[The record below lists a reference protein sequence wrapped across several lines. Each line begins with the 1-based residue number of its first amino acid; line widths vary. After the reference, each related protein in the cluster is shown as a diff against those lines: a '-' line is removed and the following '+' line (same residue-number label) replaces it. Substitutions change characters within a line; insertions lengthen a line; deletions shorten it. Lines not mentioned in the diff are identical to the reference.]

1 MLSINKS
8 RRILKGGPSRR
19 RPVKM
24 YNTMILDTQRAAKVV
39 EVKGREA
46 EGREAERGEVE
57 QEEAIVVTNKEGTKV
72 TTIVMMVEEQRAL
85 KLGGVQKE
93 GEVKGGVVVI
103 VMNKEVAK
111 VVLQEAAQQLE
122 AVRFNRQLFG
132 YYCCYN
138 GEFI

>member
-8 RRILKGGPSRR
+8 RRILKGPSRR

-39 EVKGREA
+39 EVEVREA
-46 EGREAERGEVE
+46 EGREAEGGEVE
-57 QEEAIVVTNKEGTKV
+57 QEEAIVVTNKEETKV

-103 VMNKEVAK
+103 VVNKEVAR
-111 VVLQEAAQQLE
+111 VVLQEATQQLE

>member
-8 RRILKGGPSRR
+8 RRILKGPSRR

-39 EVKGREA
+39 EVEVREA
-46 EGREAERGEVE
+46 EGREAEGGEVE
-57 QEEAIVVTNKEGTKV
+57 QEEAIVVTNKEETKV
-72 TTIVMMVEEQRAL
+72 TTIVMMVEQRAL

-103 VMNKEVAK
+103 VVNKEVAR
-111 VVLQEAAQQLE
+111 VVLQEATQQLE
-122 AVRFNRQLFG
+122 AVRFNRQLVWLLLLL
-132 YYCCYN
+132 
-138 GEFI
+138 

>member
-1 MLSINKS
+1 
-8 RRILKGGPSRR
+8 
-19 RPVKM
+19 M

-39 EVKGREA
+39 EVEVREAEGREA
-46 EGREAERGEVE
+46 EGREAEGGEVE
-57 QEEAIVVTNKEGTKV
+57 QEEAIVVTNKEETKV
-72 TTIVMMVEEQRAL
+72 TTIVMMVEQRAL

-103 VMNKEVAK
+103 VVNKEVAR
-111 VVLQEAAQQLE
+111 VVLQEATQQLE

>member
-8 RRILKGGPSRR
+8 RRILKGPSRR

-39 EVKGREA
+39 EVEVREA
-46 EGREAERGEVE
+46 EGREAEGGEVE
-57 QEEAIVVTNKEGTKV
+57 QEEAIVVTNKEETKV
-72 TTIVMMVEEQRAL
+72 TTIVMMVERRAL

-103 VMNKEVAK
+103 VVNKEVAR
-111 VVLQEAAQQLE
+111 VVLQEATQQLE

>member
-8 RRILKGGPSRR
+8 RRILKGRR
-19 RPVKM
+19 KPVKM

-39 EVKGREA
+39 EVEGREA
-46 EGREAERGEVE
+46 EGREVEGREVEGREAERGEVE

-93 GEVKGGVVVI
+93 GEG
-103 VMNKEVAK
+103 
-111 VVLQEAAQQLE
+111 
-122 AVRFNRQLFG
+122 
-132 YYCCYN
+132 
-138 GEFI
+138 

>member
-1 MLSINKS
+1 
-8 RRILKGGPSRR
+8 
-19 RPVKM
+19 M

-39 EVKGREA
+39 EVEVREA
-46 EGREAERGEVE
+46 EGREAEGGEVE
-57 QEEAIVVTNKEGTKV
+57 QEEVIVVTNKEETKV
-72 TTIVMMVEEQRAL
+72 TTIVMMVEQRAL

-103 VMNKEVAK
+103 VVNKEVAR
-111 VVLQEAAQQLE
+111 VVLQEATQQLE

>member
-1 MLSINKS
+1 
-8 RRILKGGPSRR
+8 
-19 RPVKM
+19 M

-39 EVKGREA
+39 EVEGREA
-46 EGREAERGEVE
+46 EGREAEGREVEGREVEGREAERGEVE